1 MVQSVAIQVQAS
13 HAIGTD
19 GPAIAIPMK
28 KNKTNTNIPLEIS
41 LRSGSKKVENLHT
54 RFTKSA
60 RSASN
65 TGKTKLLR
73 CTKNGRA

>member
-1 MVQSVAIQVQAS
+1 MHRVAS

-19 GPAIAIPMK
+19 GNAIAILMK
-28 KNKTNTNIPLEIS
+28 KNTSIPLETS
-41 LRSGSKKVENLHT
+41 LRSGKMRVANLHT
-54 RFTKSA
+54 RFMKSA